1 MELKLLSRIGN
12 LVKDTN
18 YSKLS
23 KMMHVKKTQEYFD
36 KFSGRDIRGL
46 SHLYSQDVRLL
57 DWNIDVEGKEEVLNA
72 NASLFDL
79 DFTLVVHTITHSGN
93 KTFNEITITIGEEK
107 FEIMDVITFNENYQ
121 ITNITAYK
129 R

>member
-1 MELKLLSRIGN
+1 MVSNLLLKIGN
-12 LVKDTN
+12 HVRDTN
-18 YSKLS
+18 YSKLH
-23 KMMHVKKTQEYFD
+23 KMMYIKKSQDYFE
-36 KFSGRDIRGL
+36 KFSNKDIRGL
-46 SHLYSQDVRLL
+46 SHLYSQDIRLL
-57 DWNIDVEGKEEVLNA
+57 DWNIDVRGKEEVLNA

-79 DFTLVVHTITHSGN
+79 DFTLEVHTITHSGN

>member
-1 MELKLLSRIGN
+1 
-12 LVKDTN
+12 
-18 YSKLS
+18 
-23 KMMHVKKTQEYFD
+23 MMHVKKTQEYFD
-36 KFSGRDIRGL
+36 KFSDRDIRGL

-57 DWNIDVEGKEEVLNA
+57 DWNIDVSGKEEVLNA

-79 DFTLVVHTITHSGN
+79 DFTLEVHTITHSGN
-93 KTFNEITITIGEEK
+93 KTFNEITITIGDEK

>member
-1 MELKLLSRIGN
+1 
-12 LVKDTN
+12 
-18 YSKLS
+18 
-23 KMMHVKKTQEYFD
+23 MMYIKKSQEYFE
-36 KFSGRDIRGL
+36 KFRNKDIRGL
-46 SHLYSQDVRLL
+46 SHLYSQNIHLL
-57 DWNIDVEGKEEVLNA
+57 DWNISVVGKEEVLNA

-79 DFTLVVHTITHSGN
+79 DFTLDVHTIHHSNN

-107 FEIMDVITFNENYQ
+107 LEIMDVITFNENYQ

>member
-1 MELKLLSRIGN
+1 MYI
-12 LVKDTN
+12 
-18 YSKLS
+18 
-23 KMMHVKKTQEYFD
+23 KKSQDYFE
-36 KFSGRDIRGL
+36 KFSNKDVRGL
-46 SHLYSQDVRLL
+46 SHLYSSDIHLV
-57 DWNIDVEGKEEVLNA
+57 DWDINIKGREEVLNA

-79 DFTLVVHTITHSGN
+79 DFTLDVHTIHHSNN

-107 FEIMDVITFNENYQ
+107 LEIMDVITFNENYQ

>member
-1 MELKLLSRIGN
+1 MYI
-12 LVKDTN
+12 
-18 YSKLS
+18 
-23 KMMHVKKTQEYFD
+23 KKSQDYFD
-36 KFSGRDIRGL
+36 KFRNKDIRGL
-46 SHLYSQDVRLL
+46 SHLYSSDIHLV
-57 DWNIDVEGKEEVLNA
+57 DWDINIRGREEVLNA

-79 DFTLVVHTITHSGN
+79 DFTLDVHTITHSAN

-107 FEIMDVITFNENYQ
+107 LEIMDVITFNENYQ

>member
-1 MELKLLSRIGN
+1 MYI
-12 LVKDTN
+12 
-18 YSKLS
+18 
-23 KMMHVKKTQEYFD
+23 KKSQDYFD
-36 KFSGRDIRGL
+36 KFRNKDIRGL
-46 SHLYSQDVRLL
+46 SHLYSSDIHLV
-57 DWNIDVEGKEEVLNA
+57 DWDINIRGMEEVLNA

-79 DFTLVVHTITHSGN
+79 DFTLDVHTITHSAN

-107 FEIMDVITFNENYQ
+107 LEIMDVITFNENYQ

>member
-1 MELKLLSRIGN
+1 MMYIKKSQHYFERFSNRD
-12 LVKDTN
+12 VK
-18 YSKLS
+18 
-23 KMMHVKKTQEYFD
+23 
-36 KFSGRDIRGL
+36 GL

-79 DFTLVVHTITHSGN
+79 DFTLDVHTITHSGT

-107 FEIMDVITFNENYQ
+107 LEIMDVITFNENYQ